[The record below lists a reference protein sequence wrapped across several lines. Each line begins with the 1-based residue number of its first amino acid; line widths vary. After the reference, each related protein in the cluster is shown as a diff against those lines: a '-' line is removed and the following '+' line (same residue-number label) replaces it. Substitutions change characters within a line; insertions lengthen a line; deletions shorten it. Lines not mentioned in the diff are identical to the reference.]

1 MQEHAKKATTTIV
14 IVIVVANVNISVNSK
29 IANSALA
36 KILPDT

>member
-14 IVIVVANVNISVNSK
+14 IVVAIVNISVNSK